1 MRPLA
6 CGQDGLIRQG
16 WIEYWPCTV
25 IGMTLYYFTMAG
37 ASWWV
42 MLTVSWFLSTSLK
55 WSSDYL
61 ESISSYMHAT
71 VWTISAIQTIIVM
84 ITKKISGDILSG
96 VCFVGLLDSETL
108 LNFVIIP
115 LALYLIIGIIM
126 LMIGQCYSFKVKEEF
141 EENGNKTDR
150 LENLITRIGV
160 FSFLYL
166 VPSIIM
172 IFCYIFE
179 YVHMDN
185 WMAHWLES
193 LGQNNSFRN
202 LDYEASHR
210 TQTEDHPN
218 ITMAVL
224 KYVAIHTRAIYSCIW
239 IIVPNTTNSWKR
251 WFYRRLNRHQSL

>member
-1 MRPLA
+1 
-6 CGQDGLIRQG
+6 
-16 WIEYWPCTV
+16 
-25 IGMTLYYFTMAG
+25 MAG

-55 WSSDYL
+55 WSSEYL
-61 ESISSYMHAT
+61 ESMSSYMHAT

-108 LNFVIIP
+108 LSFVIIP

-150 LENLITRIGV
+150 LENLITRIGI

-185 WMAHWLES
+185 WMAHWLQS
-193 LGQNNSFRN
+193 LKQKNSYRN
-202 LDYEASHR
+202 
-210 TQTEDHPN
+210 TEDHPN
-218 ITMAVL
+218 VTMAVL

-251 WFYRRLNRHQSL
+251 WFDRRVSRHQST